1 MDQQPNG
8 DLHYR
13 SALEL
18 RQLYRRR
25 ELSPVEVTTAILARI
40 ERLNPHLNA
49 FLTITAERAMRE
61 AHAAERAF
69 AGPDAT
75 TLPPLTGI
83 PLSIKDNQPTQ
94 GIRTTHGSLLGKDAI
109 PNKDGLLVARIAAAG
124 ATLLGK
130 TNLPEDGWK
139 GGSSNRLGPPV
150 QNPWRAGYTTG
161 GSSAGAAAAVASGLG
176 PLAQGGDGAGSI
188 RIPAGFCG
196 IFGFKPSFGLIPY
209 PAASAATTAHSGPL
223 TRTVRDAA
231 LFLDSVVGADPRDR
245 FSFTGEPSYL
255 AACEGDIRGLRVAWS
270 PDLGYAAIDPEV
282 RELTAR
288 AAARFAEL
296 GCIVEEAN
304 PGLPDPWDILD
315 TIWSATQAAYYLDN
329 FDAVRDQLDPGHLPI
344 IEHGFSLSA
353 PALARAN
360 VQRTAYHE
368 GICAFMERY
377 DLLITPQLPIT
388 AFPADQDAPTE
399 IAGRPVSYLGWSAF
413 TYPFNLTGQ
422 PAATVPCGFA
432 ANGLPVALQ
441 IVGRWRDDATVM
453 RASAA
458 YEALAPWKLRPP
470 VEELGIE

>member
-1 MDQQPNG
+1 MDDQHTG
-8 DLHYR
+8 DLHYL

-18 RQLYRRR
+18 RQLYLRR
-25 ELSPVEVTTAILARI
+25 ELSPVEVIAAILARI

-49 FLTITAERAMRE
+49 FLTITAERAMGE
-61 AHAAERAF
+61 ARAAERAY
-69 AGPDAT
+69 AGVDAA

-83 PLSIKDNQPTQ
+83 PLSIKDNQPTK
-94 GIRTTHGSLLGKDAI
+94 GIRTTHGSLLTKDAI
-109 PNKDGLLVARIAAAG
+109 PDHDGLLVSRIYAAG
-124 ATLLGK
+124 AILLGK

-139 GGSSNRLGPPV
+139 GGSSNRLGPPA

-161 GSSAGAAAAVASGLG
+161 GSSAGAAAAVATGLG
-176 PLAQGGDGAGSI
+176 PIAQGGDGAGSI

-196 IFGFKPSFGLIPY
+196 VFGIKPSFGLIPY
-209 PAASAATTAHSGPL
+209 PVASAATTAHVGPL

-245 FSFTGEPSYL
+245 FSFNGEASYL
-255 AACEGDIRGLRVAWS
+255 AACNGDIAGLRIAWS

-288 AAARFAEL
+288 AAARFADL
-296 GCIVEEAN
+296 GCHVEEVD

-315 TIWSATQAAYYLDN
+315 TMWSASQAAYYFDN
-329 FDAVRDQLDPGHLPI
+329 FDAVRDQLDPGRLPI
-344 IEHGFSLSA
+344 IERGFSLSA
-353 PALARAN
+353 AALARA
-360 VQRTAYHE
+360 QAERTTYHE
-368 GICAFMERY
+368 AVCAFMERY

-388 AFPADQDAPTE
+388 AFPADRDAPTA

-432 ANGLPVALQ
+432 SDGLPVALQ
-441 IVGRWRDDATVM
+441 LVGRWRDDATVL
-453 RASAA
+453 RAAAA
-458 YEALAPWKLRPP
+458 YEALAPWAQRPP
-470 VEELGIE
+470 VEALGAQ